1 MKRTFVTL
9 AALALVGLVGCNGA
23 GTTGG
28 PGADKAKQQQKD
40 SPVKRAEDSVGQAE
54 DTFSLSVPTLSTS
67 IKQGETKEVTIGIR
81 RGKNF
86 DQDVSLKLDALPKG
100 VTAEPAAPAIKAGD
114 SDAKVRLKA
123 ADDAALG
130 DFTVKV
136 IGHPTKGADA
146 TNEFKL
152 TVAKKG
158 S

>member
-1 MKRTFVTL
+1 MKRVFVAL
-9 AALALVGLVGCNGA
+9 AGLALVGLVGCGGG

-28 PGADKAKQQQKD
+28 PGADKAKQQEKD
-40 SPVKRAEDSVGQAE
+40 SAVKKGENRVRQAE
-54 DTFSLSVPTLSTS
+54 DTFNLTAPSLATS
-67 IKQGETKEVTIGIR
+67 LKQGETKEVTIGVS

-86 DQDVSLKLDALPKG
+86 EQDVSLKLDGLPKG
-100 VTAEPAAPAIKAGD
+100 VTAEPAAPAIKHGD
-114 SDAKVRLKA
+114 ADVKVRLKA